1 MGGEGVN
8 ANWDIPFQP
17 RELWISDFPLFRR
30 SWRASQEERPEVLT
44 FEKEQELIKHDLG
57 IHGLA

>member
-1 MGGEGVN
+1 MN